1 MTNPPY
7 ERQAIRNLQR
17 YLRQL
22 AFFDDALLP
31 LPQNGLWDP
40 HTRDALIAFQRK
52 NGLPPTGVADEQ
64 TWNLLYSQ
72 YLASIE
78 EKSPPRPMPVFPRI
92 PERDSFRRGDV
103 GFPVTAVQYMLDELA
118 LQYEGLDDIPQN
130 GIYGPETER
139 GVRNF
144 QTRTLLPIT
153 GEVDKKTWDALV
165 RAYEQMENDY
175 QQ

>member
-78 EKSPPRPMPVFPRI
+78 EKSPPRP
-92 PERDSFRRGDV
+92 E
-103 GFPVTAVQYMLDELA
+103 
-118 LQYEGLDDIPQN
+118 
-130 GIYGPETER
+130 
-139 GVRNF
+139 
-144 QTRTLLPIT
+144 
-153 GEVDKKTWDALV
+153 KT
-165 RAYEQMENDY
+165 
-175 QQ
+175 